1 MDKSDLIYA
10 YADKEGKLYTGQC
23 TRTRSLSDA
32 EEDIHFLRAYSGP
45 RTTTEIK
52 GDVQQVVGYSPWSPR
67 SAAFRKH
74 RQLAS
79 PEFEPVA
86 GVELDVT
93 RKPEGREAGE
103 TFRVRTD
110 TEGEFELV
118 DPKPGTYAAQ
128 VVAKGFHIRTY
139 EHQRFGTRLRSGA
152 YPLRLRENG
161 CAEFNLVR
169 ERVGSVTV
177 SLLDAEGGPLED
189 TPEAGLFLAPS
200 DYLRWSPRRGEPI
213 SPGVFR
219 FEEVPVGRYHLEV
232 GFRSIPNKRFPYA
245 ALVGDDSLSQTA
257 TVVQVTADQPDQQLK
272 LRVKRVEPIWI
283 SGRVTWPGGA
293 GPRQPSVYFE
303 RPGSGFFE
311 HVSDRSL
318 SGAEFRF
325 EWFRGLKVYLQAEGR
340 EAHRYARA
348 KPAPVTPVGDTE
360 MNFVLDVPAEPSDS
374 PPTHP
379 H

>member
-1 MDKSDLIYA
+1 MPGDIVVIHTSTGTCGKGFVPGEDYLIYA

-79 PEFEPVA
+79 PQFEPVA

-128 VVAKGFHIRTY
+128 VVAKAFISVHTSISVSERGSGLERT
-139 EHQRFGTRLRSGA
+139 RCD
-152 YPLRLRENG
+152 
-161 CAEFNLVR
+161 CAR
-169 ERVGSVTV
+169 
-177 SLLDAEGGPLED
+177 
-189 TPEAGLFLAPS
+189 
-200 DYLRWSPRRGEPI
+200 
-213 SPGVFR
+213 
-219 FEEVPVGRYHLEV
+219 
-232 GFRSIPNKRFPYA
+232 
-245 ALVGDDSLSQTA
+245 
-257 TVVQVTADQPDQQLK
+257 TVVPSL
-272 LRVKRVEPIWI
+272 I
-283 SGRVTWPGGA
+283 SC
-293 GPRQPSVYFE
+293 
-303 RPGSGFFE
+303 
-311 HVSDRSL
+311 
-318 SGAEFRF
+318 
-325 EWFRGLKVYLQAEGR
+325 
-340 EAHRYARA
+340 A
-348 KPAPVTPVGDTE
+348 KGWA
-360 MNFVLDVPAEPSDS
+360 A
-374 PPTHP
+374 
-379 H
+379 